1 MATRKTTNTTQPKA
15 RTRVSLQEPAQAP
28 AAAPVAPVALAPTP
42 VAETAPSGDLK
53 PVMLP
58 GYVMASVAK
67 AFTLTRDDHQKVEYP
82 MGTLA
87 MPKADAEH
95 WYAKAHGVKI
105 IG

>member
-1 MATRKTTNTTQPKA
+1 MATRKTTNTSQPKA
-15 RTRVSLQEPAQAP
+15 RTRVALQEPAQAP
-28 AAAPVAPVALAPTP
+28 AAAPVALAPTP
-42 VAETAPSGDLK
+42 VAEKAPSGDLK
-53 PVMLP
+53 PVLLP